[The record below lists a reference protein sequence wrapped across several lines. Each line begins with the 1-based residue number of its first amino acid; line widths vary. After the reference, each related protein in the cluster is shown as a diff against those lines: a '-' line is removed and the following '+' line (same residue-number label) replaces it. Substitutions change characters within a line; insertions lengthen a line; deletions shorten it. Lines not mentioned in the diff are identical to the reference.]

1 MNRQERINFI
11 KALNTLILGL
21 GDEDHLD
28 YWFTCGV
35 PDQPDESDFEF
46 IAEDEGSFDE
56 VVNCFIRLS
65 KYLKTGIYIDNK
77 FYKGQIKV

>member
-11 KALNTLILGL
+11 KALNTLIIGL
-21 GDEDHLD
+21 GDEEQIEPWLM
-28 YWFTCGV
+28 CGV

-46 IAEDEGSFDE
+46 IADNDESFDE
-56 VVNCFIRLS
+56 TVNLFIRMS

-77 FYKGQIKV
+77 FYKG